1 MAGRILSIAL
11 LYLRVTS
18 RRRAVLVQ
26 MLLVPLLLTF
36 VLGQALGEDA
46 TESAAVRVAVVNA
59 DTGPLG
65 GELAGL
71 LERAGQLRV
80 VPADRAA
87 ALAALHDGSA
97 EAALFIPADFS
108 ARLGAGEAPPIE
120 YTGLSTA
127 SGPLT
132 RQAVALALERFNSA
146 LAAAESAAR
155 TASPGGPP
163 AADLLLR
170 ARQAALAQW
179 RDAPPI
185 AVAAAPGAV
194 PAIGP
199 SGMAHSSPG
208 LLVMFAMFFALGGG
222 MTLLQERDGGTLR
235 RLLVMPCTRA
245 ELLGGK
251 LLGIFLTSLAQM
263 GILIAAGV
271 LLFGVQWGQSPLGL
285 ALLVPAYALTVTA
298 FSIALAA
305 AVRTVAQLQAIS
317 VLLVMVL
324 SALGG
329 AWWPLEVVPAWLR
342 AVGLLT
348 PTFWAVDGFQDL
360 ITRGLGAEAVLPNIA
375 ALLAFAAAF
384 MLLGVRRFRYE

>member
-11 LYLRVTS
+11 LYLRITS

-46 TESAAVRVAVVNA
+46 AASTAARVAVVNA
-59 DTGPLG
+59 DAGPLG
-65 GELAGL
+65 GELVGL
-71 LERAGQLRV
+71 LGRDGQLRISA
-80 VPADRAA
+80 ADRPA
-87 ALAALHDGSA
+87 ALAALHDGGV

-108 ARLGAGEAPPIE
+108 ARLGAGEAPELE

-127 SGPLT
+127 ASALT

-146 LAAAESAAR
+146 VAAAEIAAR
-155 TASPGGPP
+155 AASPAGPP
-163 AADLLLR
+163 SADLLLR

-179 RDAPPI
+179 RDTPPI
-185 AVAAAPGAV
+185 AVATAPGSA
-194 PAIGP
+194 PALGP

-235 RLLVMPCTRA
+235 RLLVMPCSRA
-245 ELLGGK
+245 ALLGGK

-263 GILIAAGV
+263 AILIAAGA

-305 AVRTVAQLQAIS
+305 AVRTVAQLQALS

-342 AVGLLT
+342 TVGLLT